1 MRRAR
6 RGAALAGAFAALL
19 LVGCRSG
26 PPVPQWRL
34 DASASLEQYREAH
47 LRGET
52 RVATQ
57 AFERARGELASTG
70 RAELVA
76 RAELTR
82 CALQVA
88 SLDFDDC
95 PGFAPLARDAD
106 AESRAYAAYIGG
118 RWADVDAALLPAPHR
133 AVFAGASGRARVPD
147 RDAPAAA
154 GVLEGIEDPVAR
166 IVAAGALFRGGR
178 ILPAE
183 ISAAV
188 ETASANGWRRPLL
201 AWLGVQEKRAQA
213 AGDVDAAA
221 VIRRRIELVLDSPS

>member
-1 MRRAR
+1 MKQGRRA
-6 RGAALAGAFAALL
+6 GAIVVALAALL
-19 LVGCRSG
+19 LAGCRGG

-34 DASASLEQYREAH
+34 DASASLDQYREAW

-52 RVATQ
+52 RVAAQ
-57 AFERARGELASTG
+57 AFERARSELTSTG

-95 PGFAPLARDAD
+95 PGFAPLARDAA

-118 RWADVDAALLPAPHR
+118 RWAEVEPALLPAQHR
-133 AVFAGASGRARVPD
+133 AAF
-147 RDAPAAA
+147 AAA
-154 GVLEGIEDPVAR
+154 GAGARSPGTTDPAGGGALGAIEDPLAR
-166 IVAAGALFRGGR
+166 LVAAGAAFRVGR
-178 ILPAE
+178 IAPAD
-183 ISAAV
+183 IAAAV

-201 AWLGVQEKRAQA
+201 AWLGVQERRAQA
-213 AGDVDAAA
+213 AGDDEAAA
-221 VIRRRIELVLDSPS
+221 AIRRRIELVLDSPK

>member
-19 LVGCRSG
+19 LVGCRGG

-147 RDAPAAA
+147 RDRRRPPPACSKGSRTRWRGSSRQAHCF
-154 GVLEGIEDPVAR
+154 
-166 IVAAGALFRGGR
+166 AGAASFRPRFPLPSKPPRPTGGDGR
-178 ILPAE
+178 FWRG
-183 ISAAV
+183 SACRKSGRKRQA
-188 ETASANGWRRPLL
+188 TSTPRR
-201 AWLGVQEKRAQA
+201 
-213 AGDVDAAA
+213 
-221 VIRRRIELVLDSPS
+221 